1 MLPAPIRSL
10 VVLAIVVLSGCA
22 TEVVVEGSFPPA
34 LMRPLP
40 ASATLVFEQ
49 PFREYIFRN
58 EGTREVSIA
67 VGATQMDL
75 FATIARSMFQ
85 ETATLHQL
93 PPSATTDLIIMPVVE
108 EVQVAMP
115 SDTQLNIFE
124 VWIKYNI
131 RVFAGSGQPLA
142 DWIMPA
148 YGKTPTRFLKSDAEA
163 LNQAAI
169 VALRDAGANLVTGFA
184 RVPEIRDWLA
194 TRPSPTAAPLERAP

>member
-1 MLPAPIRSL
+1 MPPGLIRSL
-10 VVLAIVVLSGCA
+10 AAMAILALTGCA

-34 LMRPLP
+34 LTRPLP
-40 ASATLVFEQ
+40 VNATLVFDQ

-58 EGTREVSIA
+58 QGSREVSIA
-67 VGATQMDL
+67 VGTTQMAL
-75 FATIARSMFQ
+75 FTSVARSMFQ
-85 ETATLHQL
+85 GIATLDQL
-93 PPSATTDLIIMPVVE
+93 PPSATSELIIMPVVE

-115 SDTQLNIFE
+115 SETQLNIFE

-131 RVFAGSGQPLA
+131 RVFDGNAQPVA

-194 TRPSPTAAPLERAP
+194 ARPARTASPLERAP